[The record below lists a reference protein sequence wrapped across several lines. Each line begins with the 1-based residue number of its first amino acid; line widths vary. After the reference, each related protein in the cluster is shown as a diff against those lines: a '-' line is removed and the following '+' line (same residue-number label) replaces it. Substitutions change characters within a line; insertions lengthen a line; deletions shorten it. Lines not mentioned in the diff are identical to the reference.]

1 MLRQTHWKGSGM
13 AVQGVGRQTPQRSRA
28 VRAQFSQPVRQILLM
43 LIVIVAVGAGAYLA
57 YPRVAPVFAA
67 SPLLNGTIG
76 VVFVVGVLACF
87 LQVLQ
92 LISAVTWIEDFA
104 RDRPGFD
111 IKRPPRL
118 LAPLAAL
125 LRSRGA
131 RMQIGSSSARSILDS
146 VATRLDE
153 ARDITRYI
161 TSLLIFLGLLGTFYG
176 LATTIP
182 AVVDT
187 IRSLAPQTG
196 ESSTAIFTR
205 LIGGLEAQLGGMG
218 TAFASSLLGLAG
230 SLVVGL
236 LELFAGHGQ
245 NRFYRELEEWLSG
258 ITRVGFSAGD
268 SDMAAESA
276 MFATLMDQMTEQFDA
291 LNTTFIE
298 SDQSRAAVDEKL
310 GALAASV
317 ERLSQKVSEDANINA
332 TLARI
337 AEGQEN
343 LIAAINAVTARPM
356 SDADAMEAE
365 TRSRLRS
372 IDVQLLRILEEL
384 TAGRQESTTELRR
397 DLARLTRVIEIAA
410 DPNSGAGQG
419 R

>member
-1 MLRQTHWKGSGM
+1 M
-13 AVQGVGRQTPQRSRA
+13 AVQGAGRQMPQRNRA

-43 LIVIVAVGAGAYLA
+43 LIVIGAVGAGAYVVF
-57 YPRVAPVFAA
+57 PRVAPVFAA
-67 SPLLNGTIG
+67 SPFLNGTIG

-187 IRSLAPQTG
+187 IRSLAPQAG
-196 ESSTAIFTR
+196 ESSTAIFSR

-356 SDADAMEAE
+356 SDAEAMEAE

>member
-1 MLRQTHWKGSGM
+1 M
-13 AVQGVGRQTPQRSRA
+13 ALEADRRQGVPRNRD
-28 VRAQFSQPVRQILLM
+28 VRAQFSQPVRQIVLM
-43 LIVIVAVGAGAYLA
+43 LLAIAAFSAGAYLA
-57 YPRVAPVFAA
+57 FPQVAPVFAQ
-67 SPLLNGTIG
+67 SPWLNGTIG
-76 VVFVVGVLACF
+76 LVFVVGVLACF
-87 LQVLQ
+87 LQVFQ
-92 LISAVTWIEDFA
+92 LIAAVNWIEDFA

-111 IKRPPRL
+111 LKRPPRL
-118 LAPLAAL
+118 LAPLASL

-131 RMQIGSSSARSILDS
+131 RMQIGATSSRSILDS

-187 IRSLAPQTG
+187 IRSLAPAEG
-196 ESSTAIFTR
+196 ESSTVVFAR
-205 LIGGLEAQLGGMG
+205 LINGLETQLGGMG

-245 NRFYRELEEWLSG
+245 NRFYRELEEWLSS

-268 SDMAAESA
+268 TEISAESS

-291 LNTTFIE
+291 LNTTFIN
-298 SDQSRAAVDEKL
+298 SDQSRVAVDEKL

-317 ERLSQKVSEDANINA
+317 ERLAQKVSEDANLNA

-337 AEGQEN
+337 ADGQGA
-343 LIAAINAVTARPM
+343 LVASINAAVARPI
-356 SDADAMEAE
+356 SETEALEAE

-384 TAGRQESTTELRR
+384 TAGRQESTADLRR
-397 DLARLTRVIEIAA
+397 DLARLTRVIEVATQPGDA
-410 DPNSGAGQG
+410 EAG